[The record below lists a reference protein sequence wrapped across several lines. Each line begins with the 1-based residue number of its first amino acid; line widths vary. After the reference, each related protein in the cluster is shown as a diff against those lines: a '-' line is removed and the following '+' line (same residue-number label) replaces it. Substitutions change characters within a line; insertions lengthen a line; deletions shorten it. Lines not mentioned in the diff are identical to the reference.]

1 MMYRLYD
8 ITLHLGFAALSPY
21 FIGKAAF
28 VGKYRHGLSER
39 FGHLPSAKL
48 ATLHDGKVIW
58 FHAVSVGET
67 KAVMPLLKKI
77 KERHPD
83 IRVVLSTVTA
93 TGNAV
98 ALKEG
103 EGLIDLLLFFPLD
116 FSWVVKRVIR
126 RVCPSLF
133 VIVEKEIW
141 PNFLRVLNDNKVPVI
156 VINGNLSD
164 RSFRRY
170 IQFRFLF
177 STVFN
182 GISAYCAQTKAD
194 GERASIL
201 GVPKALVTGNIK
213 FDIEAIEIGKEEEA
227 GLRRELGIGAGEQ
240 IVVAGSTHRGEEEKI
255 LTAFLGLREKVEGAR
270 LVIAPRHPERFREV
284 GDLIEKR
291 GFRLLKRSD
300 NKGKVE
306 AAGNRRG
313 EVILLDTLGELVTIC
328 GIADLV
334 FVGGSL
340 VEGVGGHNLLEPA
353 IYRKPVLYGP
363 HLGSWRH
370 IAKMLERGGG
380 GIRVDSEG
388 ELLERMI
395 ELLSDAGMARKVG
408 EAAYR
413 VAAKNRGATEKSLEV
428 IEGFLK
434 AKSHVWS

>member
-1 MMYRLYD
+1 
-8 ITLHLGFAALSPY
+8 FAALPLY

-48 ATLHDGKVIW
+48 APLHDGKVVW

-67 KAVMPLLKKI
+67 KAVMPLLKML

-83 IRVVLSTVTA
+83 VRVVFSTVTA
-93 TGNAV
+93 TGNTV
-98 ALKEG
+98 ALREG
-103 EGLIDLLLFFPLD
+103 RELIDALLFFPLD

-126 RVCPSLF
+126 RVHPSLF

-141 PNFLRVLNDNKVPVI
+141 PNFLRVLNDNEVPTI

-170 IQFRFLF
+170 IQFRLLF

-182 GISAYCAQTKAD
+182 GISAYCAQTRAD

-201 GVPKALVTGNIK
+201 GVPKTVVTGNIK
-213 FDIEAIEIGKEEEA
+213 FDIEAPKIGREEEA
-227 GLRRELGIGAGEQ
+227 RLRGELGIGPGER
-240 IVVAGSTHRGEEEKI
+240 IVVAGSTHRGEEEMV
-255 LTAFLGLREKVEGAR
+255 LAAYRGLCEKVEGVR
-270 LVIAPRHPERFREV
+270 LVVAPRHPERFKEV
-284 GDLIEKR
+284 DDLIEKK
-291 GFRLLKRSD
+291 GFRLFRRSAS
-300 NKGKVE
+300 KGQGE
-306 AAGNRRG
+306 TAGRG
-313 EVILLDTLGELVTIC
+313 EVILLDTLGELVMIC

-370 IAKMLERGGG
+370 VAKMLERGGG
-380 GIRVDSEG
+380 GIRVVSEE
-388 ELLERMI
+388 ELLDRMTG
-395 ELLSDAGMARKVG
+395 LLSDVGTARKVG

-413 VAAKNRGATEKSLEV
+413 VAGKNRGATEKSLEV

-434 AKSHVWS
+434 VKPPAWQ